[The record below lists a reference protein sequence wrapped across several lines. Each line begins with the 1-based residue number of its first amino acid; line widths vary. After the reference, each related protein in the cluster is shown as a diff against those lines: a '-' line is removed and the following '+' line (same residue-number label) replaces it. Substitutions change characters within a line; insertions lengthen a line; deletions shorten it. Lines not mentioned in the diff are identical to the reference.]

1 MLSPGNLDYKK
12 TLQDLFTVTF
22 NLMIII
28 ILKIV
33 AVAYSASL
41 HMHLTGICDRKE
53 PGTFDDFR
61 EVSVTG
67 GERKTDSQ
75 TEGGKEGER
84 KRGEMKQDKIKAWS

>member
-1 MLSPGNLDYKK
+1 MQRPG
-12 TLQDLFTVTF
+12 
-22 NLMIII
+22 
-28 ILKIV
+28 
-33 AVAYSASL
+33 
-41 HMHLTGICDRKE
+41 DRKE

>member
-1 MLSPGNLDYKK
+1 MNYNSIGL
-12 TLQDLFTVTF
+12 VF
-22 NLMIII
+22 NKDRRM
-28 ILKIV
+28 KRCYV
-33 AVAYSASL
+33 SL
-41 HMHLTGICDRKE
+41 EGAGAWGTPSKLRELHVQRPCDRKE

>member
-1 MLSPGNLDYKK
+1 MQRP
-12 TLQDLFTVTF
+12 
-22 NLMIII
+22 
-28 ILKIV
+28 
-33 AVAYSASL
+33 
-41 HMHLTGICDRKE
+41 CDRKE